1 MKSSLLTNI
10 GHKIRTSWL
19 LMRIW
24 ARILGVSHPAVSP
37 EGVKTSH
44 GVYMV
49 FGAGWTVSGGT
60 EWLLETVERLLVLG
74 LTH

>member
-1 MKSSLLTNI
+1 
-10 GHKIRTSWL
+10 
-19 LMRIW
+19 MRIW